1 MKTIDRNQVFALL
14 PIEACIH
21 VMRSTFFKLSK
32 KASIQYLRKA
42 ILLPDNDIF
51 GLMPA
56 YLDDQY
62 FGAKVI
68 TVFPGNLGSRLPS
81 HQGVV
86 LLFDSRNGELLATV
100 DGNAITQ
107 LRTGAVSA
115 LATDALARPDA
126 SRIAFLGAG
135 AQARAHLAA
144 IRLVRPLTSVS
155 VYDVDQGYAESF
167 AEQARAKYN
176 MEATVANSPKE
187 AVRYADIVCTLTY
200 ASEPLLY
207 KADIMPGAHINA
219 IGACF
224 PQRRELSTD
233 LIAASRLFGDDR
245 EAVFNE
251 SGDFLIPLA
260 ERAISKAHYLGDLT
274 QLLFEGL
281 VGRTCGTDITLFK
294 ALGLAIEDVAAAKY
308 VYENSL

>member
-21 VMRSTFFKLSK
+21 LMRDTFFKLSS
-32 KASIQYLRKA
+32 KAGIQYLRKTM
-42 ILLPDNDIF
+42 LLPDSGVF

-68 TVFPGNLGSRLPS
+68 TVFPENLGSPLPT

-86 LLFDSRNGELLATV
+86 LLFDSRNGDLLASV
-100 DGNAITQ
+100 DANAITQ

-126 SRIAFLGAG
+126 CRIAFLGAG
-135 AQARAHLAA
+135 AQARAHLTA

-155 VYDVDQGYAESF
+155 VYDIDSGYAESF
-167 AEQARAKYN
+167 AEQTRAKYN
-176 MEATVANSPKE
+176 LEATVAGSPKE
-187 AVRYADIVCTLTY
+187 AVRYADIICTLTY
-200 ASEPLLY
+200 AVEPLLC
-207 KADIMPGAHINA
+207 KSDIMPGAHINA
-219 IGACF
+219 VGACF
-224 PQRRELSTD
+224 PHARELSTD
-233 LIAASRLFGDDR
+233 LVAASRFFGDDR
-245 EAVFNE
+245 DAVFNE
-251 SGDFLIPLA
+251 SGDFLIPLT
-260 ERAISKAHYLGDLT
+260 ERSISRNHYLGDLS
-274 QLLFEGL
+274 QVLFEEL
-281 VGRTCGTDITLFK
+281 TGRTSGTDITIFK

-308 VYENSL
+308 VYEKML

>member
-1 MKTIDRNQVFALL
+1 MKTIDRSQVFALL
-14 PIEACIH
+14 PMDTCID
-21 VMRSTFFKLSK
+21 VMRGTFRNLSSK
-32 KASIQYLRKA
+32 TSVQYLRKA
-42 ILLPDNDIF
+42 IRLPDSSAV

-68 TVFPGNLGSRLPS
+68 TIFPGNLGSRLPT

-100 DGNAITQ
+100 DANAITQ

-115 LATDALARPDA
+115 LATDILARPDA
-126 SRIAFLGAG
+126 TRIALLGAG

-144 IRLVRPLTSVS
+144 IRQVRPVTSIS
-155 VYDVDQGYAESF
+155 VYDINNGYAESF
-167 AEQARAKYN
+167 AEQARAIYGL
-176 MEATVANSPKE
+176 EATVADSPRE
-187 AVRYADIVCTLTY
+187 AVRYADIICTLTF
-200 ASEPLLY
+200 ATEPILF

-219 IGACF
+219 VGACF
-224 PQRRELSTD
+224 PQARELSTD
-233 LIAASRLFGDDR
+233 LVAACRFFGDDR
-245 EAVFNE
+245 DAVFNE
-251 SGDFLIPLA
+251 SGDYLIPLA
-260 ERAISKAHYLGDLT
+260 ERAINKTHFLGDLS

-281 VGRTCGTDITLFK
+281 PGRTCGMDITLFK

-308 VYENSL
+308 VYEKSL